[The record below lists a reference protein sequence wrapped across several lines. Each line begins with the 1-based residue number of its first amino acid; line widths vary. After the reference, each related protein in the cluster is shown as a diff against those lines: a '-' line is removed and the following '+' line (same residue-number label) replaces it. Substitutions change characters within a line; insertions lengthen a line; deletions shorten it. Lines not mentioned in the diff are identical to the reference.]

1 MPEPAGGLAALL
13 ASLKSPEALKL
24 VAAAAGAI
32 LSLSFIDRLTLRG
45 RAVAVAQGFLTAVF
59 VAPMV
64 TTGVAHAAPFLGHV
78 EMGVHFL
85 LSLSSMAVL
94 PPLLEYMR
102 KRAADPFAGWGG
114 FIGTLLRRAPSSPAV
129 EGTER

>member
-1 MPEPAGGLAALL
+1 MPESSGGLAALL
-13 ASLKSPEALKL
+13 ASLKSPDALRL

-64 TTGVAHAAPFLGHV
+64 TTGVAHVAPFLGHV

-114 FIGTLLRRAPSSPAV
+114 FIGTFLRRAPSAPGAQA
-129 EGTER
+129 TER